1 MILKRAVLPVGTALL
16 LFLFALRPLQAT
28 TYVTQQEYL
37 SSAFSAV
44 PINAGVVWLRGE
56 VRQQVEQILG
66 HRYPALRIRYWQTDN
81 DPLRPGSGRV
91 WILEEIGKELPITA
105 GFLVNR
111 GRIENA
117 EVLAFRESRGW
128 EIRLPAFKKQF
139 EGQQLTPKKRLTGT
153 VDGISGATLSVS
165 AMKRMARLALY
176 LDQHVETS
184 QQQ

>member
-1 MILKRAVLPVGTALL
+1 MGTALL
-16 LFLFALRPLQAT
+16 LFLLALRPLQAT
-28 TYVTQQEYL
+28 TYVSQQEYL
-37 SSAFSAV
+37 STAFSAM
-44 PINAGVVWLRGE
+44 PTEAGIVWLRGE

-66 HRYPALRIRYWQTDN
+66 HRYPALRIRYWQADN
-81 DPLRPGSGRV
+81 DPQRPGPGRV

-105 GFLVNR
+105 GFLVNG